1 MEEIRVDWVL
11 ENLEDKVLVDKE
23 VTCYSPLGKRA
34 RHTVLASQSALDK
47 RVRHTVLAR
56 HQEILLVY
64 SKKVAQGS
72 KGGIVMVVKVELDL
86 VRVIRDFLLVYSKMG
101 DQGSMGGI
109 VMVVKV
115 ELDLVRAIRDFLL
128 GYSKMEGQGSK
139 GGIVVV
145 VKVELDLVQA
155 ILDFLL
161 PFLQVISLLALARLV
176 SQFQEVES
184 QGQSLLLGDQRDP
197 QFH

>member
-11 ENLEDKVLVDKE
+11 ENLEDKFLVDKE

-34 RHTVLASQSALDK
+34 RHTVLASQSALDKRVRHTVLASQSALDK

-86 VRVIRDFLLVYSKMG
+86 VRVIRDFLLV
-101 DQGSMGGI
+101 
-109 VMVVKV
+109 
-115 ELDLVRAIRDFLL
+115 
-128 GYSKMEGQGSK
+128 YSKMEGQGSK